1 MQTNNTAQS
10 YPQPHV
16 THEATQN
23 NTVTEHATT
32 PTNPDG
38 IAQQAAN
45 APSMREPSIQNA
57 LNNIRPG
64 HNTPA
69 SIRRFDINDFFNKV
83 SDESQFSQAMVE
95 LHQHLND
102 SDTDVRK
109 ETISALA
116 EKQAQLGEKVFVQ
129 RYHFRF
135 PEKESLM
142 AGGIEFKSVF
152 SSEEWSKVMV
162 EGIRESADAIEDKDI
177 VDVGCGNF
185 CFGTVARKLGAKSAA
200 GLDINA
206 DAILNAKINQILL
219 FGHETDTVDTSDLL
233 TTHIESGNKVDT
245 IIACIPQIVNFNA
258 SAESLDIEKIS
269 KSSIADRERHSHQT
283 APAGGEYAEYDIYGL
298 GLVARL
304 LKQAPDALA
313 ANGKILLNVAGRPG
327 TAVIDKLFTDFGFVA
342 TPKATK
348 AFKQQTT
355 GDDRVDLSSWTQ
367 LEDKHKI
374 TFEFYK
380 DEACQQK
387 LTAQTAQNVL
397 NDGEPVYHT
406 LTCYLLTR
414 PS

>member
-1 MQTNNTAQS
+1 MQTNNTAKN
-10 YPQPHV
+10 YPQPH
-16 THEATQN
+16 ATPAALEN
-23 NTVTEHATT
+23 STVTEYAITQI
-32 PTNPDG
+32 NPDG

-45 APSMREPSIQNA
+45 ASSMREASNQNA
-57 LNNIRPG
+57 LENIQTD
-64 HNTPA
+64 HSTPA
-69 SIRRFDINDFFNKV
+69 STGCFDINDFLKKV
-83 SDESQFSQAMVE
+83 SEESQFSQAMAE
-95 LHQHLND
+95 LHQHLNVRG
-102 SDTDVRK
+102 TDARSN
-109 ETISALA
+109 TILALKA
-116 EKQAQLGEKVFVQ
+116 KQAQLGEAEFIQ
-129 RYHFRF
+129 QYHFRF
-135 PEKESLM
+135 PKQGSLM

-162 EGIRESADAIEDKDI
+162 EGIRESADAIENKDI

-206 DAILNAKINQILL
+206 NAILNAKINQILL
-219 FGHETDTVDTSDLL
+219 FDRETDTVDTSDLL
-233 TTHIESGNKVDT
+233 TTHIESGKKVDT
-245 IIACIPQIVNFNA
+245 IIACIPQIVNFKT
-258 SAESLDIEKIS
+258 SAESLDIEKIA

-313 ANGKILLNVAGRPG
+313 ANGQILLNVAGRPG
-327 TAVIDKLFTDFGFVA
+327 TAVIQKLFTESGFTA
-342 TPKATK
+342 TPAVTK

-380 DEACQQK
+380 DETCQQK
-387 LTAQTAQNVL
+387 LSAQEAQSVL
-397 NDGEPVYHT
+397 NGGEPVYHT
-406 LTCYLLTR
+406 LTCYRLSR